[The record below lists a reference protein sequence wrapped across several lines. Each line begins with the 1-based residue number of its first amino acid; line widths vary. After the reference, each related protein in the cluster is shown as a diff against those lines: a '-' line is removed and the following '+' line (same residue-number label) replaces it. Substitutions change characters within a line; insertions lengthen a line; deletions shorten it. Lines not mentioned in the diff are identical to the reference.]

1 MSAEF
6 LLFFSMLIG
15 RHVSI
20 SGGYMN
26 ALTEAKRLGIDTFQI
41 FTKNQRFWQE
51 KFVSE
56 EEGLTFHNAFKAHGI
71 KQAFSHTIYLI
82 SLGSENEETVER
94 SLLSLVAE
102 LERCRVLGLTHTVL
116 HPGSTGKLPIQQAIR
131 LIGDRLKMVLKVT
144 KGSPVKILLENTAGQ
159 GSSVGSKIE
168 WIADLINYIK
178 SPRIGLCIDT
188 CHAFAAGYDIRT
200 KKGIQNFLSLV
211 DKQVGFD
218 KLLCFHLND
227 SKGGLGSKIDRHEH
241 IGMGLLGLE
250 PFEYILKNFK
260 QVPKVLETS
269 TENNS
274 DIKDLNLLRMLE
286 KKKS

>member
-1 MSAEF
+1 
-6 LLFFSMLIG
+6 
-15 RHVSI
+15 
-20 SGGYMN
+20 MN

-56 EEGLTFHNAFKAHGI
+56 EEGLTFRNAFKANGI

-82 SLGSENEETVER
+82 SLGSENEETIEK

-116 HPGSTGKLPIQQAIR
+116 HPGSAGKLPIQQAIR

-159 GSSVGSKIE
+159 GSSVGGKIE
-168 WIADLINYIK
+168 WIAELINYIK

-241 IGMGLLGLE
+241 IGEGLLGLE

-286 KKKS
+286 KKKG